1 LLQVGSHTCAEAG
14 IRDGTVML
22 YRYSAISRS
31 GSKLTGEMEAVSRAI
46 VLEDLHKLGHLPVEV
61 IESNRGADGRGERS
75 GLLSGK
81 PSGRQITLFTR
92 ELAMLLKAGLPLDQ
106 SLGFLAQDARSKKLA
121 WVIGQ
126 IGEQVGSGKSFH
138 EALEMQQGPVFP
150 PVYVSMVR
158 VAEASGSL
166 DTVLERIAKGR
177 EKSQKLRSKALSEVL
192 YPCMLVVMAIAAVT
206 IMLTFV
212 VPRFKE
218 MIVNA
223 GTEAPDQ
230 ARLVIAASDWLLANG
245 QLLAITLLLLVLAIA
260 LAWHH
265 GIGRQPLE
273 SLLLR
278 VPLIGTML
286 RLNLT
291 IRFCRTL
298 GMLLENG
305 VELPAAMKLVRDVI
319 GNKHAAHVLDQ
330 AYDALRKGRSFLE
343 PLSQSGLFPP
353 VVINMLRVGEE
364 TGSLTSSFFHMADM
378 FEEKLETS
386 VQRTFTIFEPVIILL
401 VSVFIAGIIISI
413 LGAVISINDLAL

>member
-1 LLQVGSHTCAEAG
+1 
-14 IRDGTVML
+14 ML

-31 GSKLTGEMEAVSRAI
+31 GSRLSGEMEAASRAI
-46 VLEDLHKLGHLPVEV
+46 VLDDLHKLGHLPVEV
-61 IESNRGADGRGERS
+61 VESGRPAGGATGRG
-75 GLLSGK
+75 GFLSGK
-81 PSGRQITLFTR
+81 PSSSQITLFTR

-106 SLGFLAQDARSKKLA
+106 SLGFLAKDARSKRLSR
-121 WVIGQ
+121 VIGQ
-126 IGEQVGSGKSFH
+126 IGEQVSHGKSLH
-138 EALEMQQGPVFP
+138 EALEAQGSIFP
-150 PVYVSMVR
+150 PVYASMVR

-166 DTVLERIAKGR
+166 DTVLERIANGR
-177 EKSQKLRSKALSEVL
+177 EKAQKLRSKALSEVL

-212 VPRFKE
+212 VPRFKD

-223 GTEAPDQ
+223 GTEAPEQ
-230 ARLVIAASDWLLANG
+230 ARLVIAASDWLIANG
-245 QLLAITLLLLVLAIA
+245 QALVLSLVALAI
-260 LAWHH
+260 
-265 GIGRQPLE
+265 GIGAAWQQGVGRQQMEWLM
-273 SLLLR
+273 LR
-278 VPLIGTML
+278 LPFIGSML

-319 GNKHAAHVLDQ
+319 GNRFAARVLDE

-343 PLSQSGLFPP
+343 PLSQSGLFPG

-378 FEEKLETS
+378 FEEKLETA
-386 VQRTFTIFEPVIILL
+386 VQRTFTIFEPVVILL
-401 VSVFIAGIIISI
+401 VSTFIAGIIMSI
-413 LGAVISINDLAL
+413 LSAVISINDLAI

>member
-1 LLQVGSHTCAEAG
+1 
-14 IRDGTVML
+14 ML

-31 GSKLTGEMEAVSRAI
+31 GSKLTGEMEAVSRTI

-61 IESNRGADGRGERS
+61 IESDGAAAAGSARGPS
-75 GLLSGK
+75 FLSGR
-81 PSGRQITLFTR
+81 PSPRQITLFTR
-92 ELAMLLKAGLPLDQ
+92 ELSMLLKAGLPLDQ
-106 SLGFLAQDARSKKLA
+106 TLGFLAKDAGSKRLSR
-121 WVIGQ
+121 VIGQ
-126 IGEQVGSGKSFH
+126 IGDQVSNGKSFH
-138 EALEMQQGPVFP
+138 ESLEAQGAIFP
-150 PVYVSMVR
+150 PVYVNMMR

-166 DTVLERIAKGR
+166 DSVLERIATGR
-177 EKSQKLRSKALSEVL
+177 EKAQKLRSKALSEVL
-192 YPCMLVVMAIAAVT
+192 YPCMLVVMAIAAVI

-212 VPRFKE
+212 VPRFKD

-223 GTEAPDQ
+223 GTEAPQQ
-230 ARLVIAASDWLLANG
+230 ARMVIAASDWLLANG
-245 QLLAITLLLLVLAIA
+245 QLLAVSLVA
-260 LAWHH
+260 LAVAIGFAWQQ
-265 GIGRQPLE
+265 GLGRQQME

-278 VPLIGTML
+278 APLVGSML

-291 IRFCRTL
+291 IHFCRTL

-319 GNKHAAHVLDQ
+319 GNRYAARVLDQ

-378 FEEKLETS
+378 FEEKLETA

-413 LGAVISINDLAL
+413 LGAVISINDLAI

>member
-1 LLQVGSHTCAEAG
+1 
-14 IRDGTVML
+14 ML

-31 GSKLTGEMEAVSRAI
+31 GSRLTGEMEAASRAI

-61 IESNRGADGRGERS
+61 VESDANVGKGGSRGGSLFA
-75 GLLSGK
+75 GK

-106 SLGFLAQDARSKKLA
+106 SLGFLERDTRSKRLKRL
-121 WVIGQ
+121 IGQ
-126 IGEQVGSGKSFH
+126 IGAQVSDGKSFH
-138 EALEMQQGPVFP
+138 ESLATQGAVFP

-166 DTVLERIAKGR
+166 DTVLERIAVGR
-177 EKSQKLRSKALSEVL
+177 EKAQKLRSKALSEVL
-192 YPCMLVVMAIAAVT
+192 YPCLLVVMAIGAVT
-206 IMLTFV
+206 VMLTFV

-218 MIVNA
+218 MIVRA
-223 GTEAPDQ
+223 GTEIPEQ
-230 ARLVIAASDWLLANG
+230 ARLVITASDWLIANG
-245 QLLAITLLLLVLAIA
+245 QLLAISMVAFLLAIVLA
-260 LAWHH
+260 WRK
-265 GIGRQPLE
+265 GVGRLRIE
-273 SLLLR
+273 ALLLR
-278 VPLIGTML
+278 LPVIGNML

-319 GNKHAAHVLDQ
+319 GNQSAAHVLDQ

-343 PLSQSGLFPP
+343 PLSQSGLLPA
-353 VVINMLRVGEE
+353 VVVNMLRVGEE
-364 TGSLTSSFFHMADM
+364 TGSLTGSLFHMADM
-378 FEEKLETS
+378 FEDKLETS

-401 VSVFIAGIIISI
+401 VSTFIAGIIISI
-413 LGAVISINDLAL
+413 LGAVISMNDLAI

>member
-1 LLQVGSHTCAEAG
+1 
-14 IRDGTVML
+14 ML

-31 GSKLTGEMEAVSRAI
+31 GSRLTGEMEAVSRAI

-61 IESNRGADGRGERS
+61 VESNGAAGGRS
-75 GLLSGK
+75 ASASFF
-81 PSGRQITLFTR
+81 SGRPSAGQITLFTR
-92 ELAMLLKAGLPLDQ
+92 ELSMLLKAGLPLDQ
-106 SLGFLAQDARSKKLA
+106 TLGFLAKDAGSKRLSR
-121 WVIGQ
+121 VIGQ
-126 IGEQVGSGKSFH
+126 IGDQVSNGKSFH
-138 EALEMQQGPVFP
+138 ESLEAQGPVFP
-150 PVYVSMVR
+150 PVYVNMVR

-166 DTVLERIAKGR
+166 DTVLERIATGR
-177 EKSQKLRSKALSEVL
+177 EKAQKLRSKALSEVL

-206 IMLTFV
+206 IMLMFV

-223 GTEAPDQ
+223 GTEAPEQ
-230 ARLVIAASDWLLANG
+230 ARMVIAASDWLLANG
-245 QLLAITLLLLVLAIA
+245 QLLAVSLLLLAV
-260 LAWHH
+260 
-265 GIGRQPLE
+265 GIFAGWQQGVGRHQME
-273 SLLLR
+273 WLLLR
-278 VPLIGTML
+278 LPLIGTMIK
-286 RLNLT
+286 LNLT

-319 GNKHAAHVLDQ
+319 GNRYAARYLDQ

-378 FEEKLETS
+378 FEEKLETA

-413 LGAVISINDLAL
+413 LGAVISINDLAV